1 MIRLEGISKS
11 FGGVQALAPTDLEIR
26 RGERLALLGRNGS
39 GKTTLLRL
47 LVGLSESSSGT
58 LLLDGKQPR
67 TVLWREFHRR
77 LGFMPERVVF
87 QENLTG
93 AKTLGFYARLRGV
106 EGAQVRPMLDRVGLQ
121 DAADKRV
128 GVYSKGMR
136 QRLNLAQALL
146 GDPDVLV
153 LDEPLEGLDSHG
165 VRQFFDLVDSVEGR
179 TVVFSSHRLS
189 EVSGVA
195 DRIGILKQG
204 VLRALGTESE
214 LRREIDLPLRVIVRS
229 WPDQERDL
237 LAALHRLSTAIVA
250 GKNGSV
256 VISVPQGNK
265 IPFLAEL
272 SSFSEAIRE
281 LRFEEPTL
289 EEVFAETD

>member
-1 MIRLEGISKS
+1 LIRLEGLSKR
-11 FGGVQALAPTDLEIR
+11 FDGVEALAPTDLEIR

-47 LVGLSESSSGT
+47 LVGLSAPSGGR
-58 LLLDGKQPR
+58 LLLGGEQPG
-67 TVLWREFHRR
+67 VNEWRAFHRR

-87 QENLTG
+87 HENLTG

-106 EGAQVRPMLDRVGLQ
+106 AAAEVRPMLDRTGLSE
-121 DAADKRV
+121 AADKKV

-165 VRQFFDLVDSVEGR
+165 VRRFFELLDSVPGR
-179 TVVFSSHRLS
+179 TVVLSSHRLS
-189 EVSGVA
+189 EVSGAA
-195 DRIGILKQG
+195 DRICILKQG
-204 VLRALGTESE
+204 VVKALGTESE
-214 LRREIDLPLRVIVRS
+214 LRRELDLPLRVVIRPL
-229 WPDQERDL
+229 PDLEPELRV
-237 LAALHRLSTAIVA
+237 ALSRLSTAMVA
-250 GKNGSV
+250 GRNGSV
-256 VISVPQGNK
+256 VISVPQANK

-272 SSFSEAIRE
+272 NTFSEAIEE
-281 LRFEEPTL
+281 LSFEEPTL
-289 EEVFAETD
+289 EEVLAETD